1 MMHLVRC
8 KYFLT
13 HHLCG
18 FQIVEA
24 ALHSLSWETPA
35 LRQGLNFALIF
46 LLLAKLP
53 ERGFALLLK

>member
-1 MMHLVRC
+1 
-8 KYFLT
+8 
-13 HHLCG
+13 
-18 FQIVEA
+18 VEA

-53 ERGFALLLK
+53 ARGFALLLK